1 MSDQFKEWDKFM
13 AANARAETP
22 EDAFKKY
29 KKNRKKRRGIP
40 PWLRTPEEKL
50 KAAYQARVEK
60 RRIEALELKA
70 SALVAESSLRASKLT
85 TKG

>member
-1 MSDQFKEWDKFM
+1 MTDRFSEWDKFM
-13 AANARAETP
+13 AAHARAETP

-40 PWLRTPEEKL
+40 PWLMTPQQKL
-50 KAAYQARVEK
+50 QRAYEQRVEK

-70 SALVAESSLRASKLT
+70 SELVAESLLRASRRT